1 MLKFSRRSQDQLNRW
16 AARYGYKDRPEE
28 ILKAAKKGEYGRYA
42 CVNIMNRDTIEFRIF
57 RGTLKY
63 NTLAAALQLV
73 NEICDAA
80 IFMSGEELSDLSW
93 SDFVERLS
101 PESVPELVTY
111 LKERQLYINEPID
124 TEEDN

>member
-63 NTLAAALQLV
+63 NTLAAAL
-73 NEICDAA
+73 
-80 IFMSGEELSDLSW
+80 
-93 SDFVERLS
+93 
-101 PESVPELVTY
+101 
-111 LKERQLYINEPID
+111 
-124 TEEDN
+124 